1 MPAAPVSPFV
11 SCLAALVGLVLA
23 ACTVGPDYE
32 PPQLGSQVVPEGYG
46 SADPAYVPGATDL
59 TEWWQ
64 VFGDA
69 QLTSLIARAVAGN
82 KDLAIAVARVGE
94 AKARLGYAKAGRY
107 PNIGVGGSV
116 GLGNDRYTGFET
128 RTTSSIGA
136 EVSWELD
143 LFGRVARQIEAS
155 AAEFQATAEDQRDVR
170 VALLAEVA
178 RAYLGVRALQSQLG
192 IAESNIDSQREI
204 LGLTE
209 SRQRSGLSSELD
221 AARARS
227 VLAAS
232 EAQVPPLRINL
243 AREINTLG
251 VLLGQNPQALHD
263 ELAAPRPIPVPP
275 TQVAVGVPADLLR
288 QRPDIRAAERRL
300 AAQTA
305 RVGVA
310 TADLYPTF
318 GINGQLG
325 LAAPAGGDLFDAGN
339 RSLALGPSMRWTL
352 FDGGRT
358 RSAIAVEDARVQQ
371 SLLLYEQ
378 AVLGALEEVETSM
391 TTFTEQRVR
400 VEALERAAA
409 ASVEALRLSTILY
422 RGGLIDYENVLD
434 VQRSVFTQQNEVAS
448 ARGQAAAALV
458 FLYRA
463 LGGGWDPALA
473 DAAAED
479 ATGSVGAPR

>member
-1 MPAAPVSPFV
+1 MI
-11 SCLAALVGLVLA
+11 
-23 ACTVGPDYE
+23 
-32 PPQLGSQVVPEGYG
+32 PEG
-46 SADPAYVPGATDL
+46 DV
-59 TEWWQ
+59 
-64 VFGDA
+64 
-69 QLTSLIARAVAGN
+69 
-82 KDLAIAVARVGE
+82 
-94 AKARLGYAKAGRY
+94 
-107 PNIGVGGSV
+107 
-116 GLGNDRYTGFET
+116 DR
-128 RTTSSIGA
+128 
-136 EVSWELD
+136 
-143 LFGRVARQIEAS
+143 
-155 AAEFQATAEDQRDVR
+155 
-170 VALLAEVA
+170 LAE
-178 RAYLGVRALQSQLG
+178 
-192 IAESNIDSQREI
+192 
-204 LGLTE
+204 
-209 SRQRSGLSSELD
+209 
-221 AARARS
+221 
-227 VLAAS
+227 
-232 EAQVPPLRINL
+232 
-243 AREINTLG
+243 
-251 VLLGQNPQALHD
+251 
-263 ELAAPRPIPVPP
+263 
-275 TQVAVGVPADLLR
+275 AVGDP
-288 QRPDIRAAERRL
+288 
-300 AAQTA
+300 
-305 RVGVA
+305 
-310 TADLYPTF
+310 
-318 GINGQLG
+318 LG
-325 LAAPAGGDLFDAGN
+325 AAAPAGGDLFDAGN